1 MSSKFGSHFLA
12 AASAISL
19 TAAATPAFSQ
29 VVTQD
34 LTLTLGEILVTP
46 SRTPIPRAD
55 TGSSVTVIDT
65 AEIEQESLPTVSDY
79 LATVPGVNIASQGGQ
94 GKIATLMVRGLPGEY
109 VKTFMN
115 GIDISDVTYTKVQ
128 TPQGQ
133 VLSGVMDRMEVLKGS
148 QSTLYGSEAI
158 AGVVD
163 ITTLGG
169 VPLGVR
175 HRLAVEG
182 GSHGTI
188 AGSYGL
194 NAGFERGEFGLAIAG
209 LHTDGFSAAA
219 NGTEND
225 GFENITGTVASRY
238 EINPDL
244 TLFASGLIIDSRSD
258 FDDAYPAPDYV
269 LSDSPAVSDFRQIA
283 GRVGA
288 EFKLFD
294 GRLSN
299 VVSAQ
304 ISETERTSTSGTGW
318 VDTFDG
324 RRTKLD
330 YMGSFE
336 VMPELT
342 VNFGA
347 DWQRLKADTSAG
359 IHRSVSTA
367 GGWAEAI
374 YSPIDPLTL
383 TLGLRHDDHSTF
395 GGHTTWRTTGSYRL
409 GETGTRLH
417 ASAGSGYRAPSLFE
431 LYNGDSGNPDLVP
444 ETSVSFDAGVE
455 QTLLG
460 GRLVADITYFQID
473 ISDYIEWVPTGSGWD
488 GVYSQER
495 GGKLRARGV
504 EASVNYAATDW
515 LDLGGSYTYTH
526 SRQADGSRQV
536 RVPMHDIRLSAVVR
550 PAEKWTVSAT
560 ARIALNTVDFDDVG
574 VGSLDDYVLLNA
586 KIAYKPNENTELYVR
601 AENLL
606 DQDYQVVNGYN
617 TAPLSVFAGVKA
629 SF

>member
-1 MSSKFGSHFLA
+1 MSLKFNSRFLA

-19 TAAATPAFSQ
+19 TAGVMPAFSQ
-29 VVTQD
+29 VLVLD
-34 LTLTLGEILVTP
+34 EILVTP
-46 SRTPIPRAD
+46 SRTPIARAD
-55 TGSSVTVIDT
+55 TGSSVTVIDA
-65 AEIEQESLPTVSDY
+65 AEIEQQSLPTVSDY
-79 LATVPGVNIASQGGQ
+79 LAMVPGVNIASQGGK
-94 GKIATLMVRGLPGEY
+94 GTLSTLMMRGLPGEY
-109 VKTFMN
+109 VKTFVN

-133 VLSGVMDRMEVLKGS
+133 HLAGMMLDRMEVLKGS

-169 VPLGVR
+169 VALGVR
-175 HRLAVEG
+175 HRVAVEA

-188 AGSYGL
+188 SGSYGL
-194 NAGFERGEFGLAIAG
+194 DAGFERGEFGLTIAG

-219 NGTEND
+219 NGTEDD
-225 GFENITGTVASRY
+225 GFENITGTVAGRY

-258 FDDAYPAPDYV
+258 FDDAHPAPDYV
-269 LSDSPAVSDFRQIA
+269 LSDSAAESDFRQIA

-288 EFKLFD
+288 EFLLFD

-336 VMPELT
+336 VIPELT

-347 DWQRLKADTSAG
+347 DWQKMTANTSAG
-359 IHRSVSTA
+359 IHRSVSMA

-374 YSPIDPLTL
+374 YSPVDPLTL

-409 GETGTRLH
+409 GETGARLH
-417 ASAGSGYRAPSLFE
+417 ASVGSGYRAPSLFE
-431 LYNGDSGNPDLVP
+431 LYNGSSGNPDLVP

-455 QTLLG
+455 QTLLD
-460 GRLVADITYFQID
+460 GRLVADITYFQVD
-473 ISDYIEWVPTGSGWD
+473 IKDYIEWVPTGIGWD

-495 GGKLRARGV
+495 GGKLRSRGV
-504 EASVNYAATDW
+504 EASINYAATDW

-526 SRQADGSRQV
+526 SRMADESRQV
-536 RVPMHDIRLSAVVR
+536 RVPMHDIRLSAAIR
-550 PAEKWTVSAT
+550 PAEKWTVSAM
-560 ARIALNTVDFDDVG
+560 ARIALNTLDYNDTG
-574 VGSLDDYVLLNA
+574 IGSLDDYVLLNA
-586 KIAYKPNENTELYVR
+586 KIAYKPHENMELYVR

-617 TAPLSVFAGVKA
+617 TAPLSVFAGIKA